1 MSSEFRMPPQSLDNM
16 PLTILAFP
24 MSQEVPVLARKRGI
38 ATRKGMESIGERLT
52 RIRKSRGITQMDM
65 ARRLGVTQPIVSSY
79 EKGAFRL
86 HGELIARLAEI
97 LRVSTDEILGTRALR
112 DSSPPRS
119 RRAARRLEKLET
131 LSRGDQLA
139 VIRFVNA
146 LLKARGKKGAH
157 AASR

>member
-1 MSSEFRMPPQSLDNM
+1 
-16 PLTILAFP
+16 
-24 MSQEVPVLARKRGI
+24 
-38 ATRKGMESIGERLT
+38 MESIGERLT

-119 RRAARRLEKLET
+119 RRAARRFEKLET

-146 LLKARGKKGAH
+146 LLKARGKNGVH